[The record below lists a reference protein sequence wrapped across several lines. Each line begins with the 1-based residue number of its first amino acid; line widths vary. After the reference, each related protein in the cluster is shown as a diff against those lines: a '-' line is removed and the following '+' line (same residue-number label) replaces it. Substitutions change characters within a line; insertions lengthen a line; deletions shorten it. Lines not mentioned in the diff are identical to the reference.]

1 MFISYVAWKDRDYM
15 QVPEIQDRYVSHNPW
30 WNDDQGA
37 NSYFNTDFERSD
49 FSHQRDSLAENQITI
64 LAGPIGVGRT
74 ETTHQLIKLLLDN
87 NTNGANIFY
96 LPLDDPS
103 LKIGSSR
110 AIIQAVTWFN
120 RSVRQPTLDTS
131 EAYLFVDE
139 AHLVDNW
146 LGQISDIASENP
158 DLSIVAV
165 SPTKKQIDQEVLET
179 SELEYNI
186 QILLNEKFHDQ
197 ASKQLDSYVFENY
210 YSRRKQCRHAISEI
224 AVSDSQESTSQIIS
238 LYEDLKPLG
247 RELIGLARKYAT
259 TGFLPSQSNE
269 QSSRELE
276 TAIYRDIPQFV
287 SVEDISDIH
296 ALCAIAAQNSGDSL
310 KLNTVSEY
318 LDCDRRTLQR
328 YLDLLRDFF
337 IITPSYQFDHERRT
351 STRLYL
357 RDPAVLIAL
366 GNISTRGPVLSPYAK
381 RSIYAANAFDHCK
394 RLSFFLN
401 DNQDREVYYYD
412 QNNREVEYVI
422 MAGEHPVP
430 ISLAIRK
437 SQNQAKENLT
447 RFTNEYDCEGG
458 IILSTEDKMSVE
470 DRFVTI
476 PLWLFLFIC

>member
-1 MFISYVAWKDRDYM
+1 M

-30 WNDDQGA
+30 WNEDRSA
-37 NSYFNTDFERSD
+37 NSYFGTEFERSD
-49 FSHQRDSLAENQITI
+49 FSHQRDSLAESQITI

-74 ETTHQLIKLLLDN
+74 ETIHQLIKLLLDDE
-87 NTNGANIFY
+87 TNAANIFY

-120 RSVRQPTLDTS
+120 RSVRQPTLDTN

-146 LGQISDIASENP
+146 LRQISDIALENP

-165 SPTKKQIDQEVLET
+165 SPTKEQIDEEVFNT
-179 SELEYNI
+179 ANIEYNI

-197 ASKQLDSYVFENY
+197 ASKQLDSYVFEDY

-224 AVSDSQESTSQIIS
+224 AGSDSQEEPTSQIIS
-238 LYEDLKPLG
+238 LYDDLKPLG
-247 RELIGLARKYAT
+247 RELVALARRYAT
-259 TGFLPSQSNE
+259 TGFLPNQSNE

-296 ALCAIAAQNSGDSL
+296 ALCAIAAQNSGESL
-310 KLNTVSEY
+310 KLNSISEY

-337 IITPSYQFDHERRT
+337 IITPSYQFRHERRT

-357 RDPAVLIAL
+357 RDPAALIAL
-366 GNISTRGPVLSPYAK
+366 GNISTRGPVLSPDAK
-381 RSIYAANAFDHCK
+381 RSVYAANAFDHCK

-401 DNQDREVYYYD
+401 DYQDREVYYYD

-447 RFTNEYDCEGG
+447 KFIDKYDCEGG

-470 DRFVTI
+470 DGLVTI

>member
-1 MFISYVAWKDRDYM
+1 M
-15 QVPEIQDRYVSHNPW
+15 QAPEIQDRYVSHNPW
-30 WNDDQGA
+30 WNSDRSA
-37 NSYFNTDFERSD
+37 NSYFDNNFERSD
-49 FSHQRDSLAENQITI
+49 FSHQRDSLDENQITI

-74 ETTHQLIKLLLDN
+74 ETIHQLIRLLLDN
-87 NTNGANIFY
+87 KTNGANIFY

-103 LKIGSSR
+103 LKIGSGK
-110 AIIQAVTWFN
+110 AITQAVTWFN
-120 RSVRQPTLDTS
+120 RSVRQPTLDTN

-146 LGQISDIASENP
+146 LGQITDIASENP

-165 SPTKKQIDQEVLET
+165 SPTKEQIGEEIFKR
-179 SELEYNI
+179 SEIEYNI
-186 QILLNEKFHDQ
+186 QVLLNEKFHDQ
-197 ASKQLDSYVFENY
+197 ASKQLDSYVFEDY

-224 AVSDSQESTSQIIS
+224 AVTDSQEKSASQIIS

-247 RELIGLARKYAT
+247 RELITLARRYAT
-259 TGFLPSQSNE
+259 TGFLPNQSNE

-276 TAIYRDIPQFV
+276 TSIYRDIPQFV
-287 SVEDISDIH
+287 SIEDISDIH

-310 KLNTVSEY
+310 KLNSISEY

-337 IITPSYQFDHERRT
+337 IITPSYQFGHERRT

-366 GNISTRGPVLSPYAK
+366 GNISTRGPVLSPDAK

-401 DNQDREVYYYD
+401 GYQDREVYYYD

-437 SQNQAKENLT
+437 SQDQAKENLT
-447 RFTNEYDCEGG
+447 RFVNEHNCEGG
-458 IILSTEDKMSVE
+458 IILSTDDKMSVE
-470 DRFVTI
+470 DSLIAI